1 MQRPIKPPTIF
12 DVAALAG
19 VSKST
24 VSNVVR
30 DVDGVAELTR
40 ARVLEAIQRLEYR
53 PNALARQFVQQ
64 RTTTLGV
71 LVGDLD
77 NPFYAEMA
85 KLIERW
91 AFHHG
96 YLAMF
101 CNIEGDDALARSGV
115 EAMLE
120 QRVAGVVF
128 LAPSDRSSVGEDLI
142 RQHTPAVLVRL
153 RDGPAGSIAASD
165 A

>member
-1 MQRPIKPPTIF
+1 MASRARKPATIF
-12 DVAALAG
+12 EVAALAG

-30 DVDGVAELTR
+30 GADGVAAGTR
-40 ARVLEAIQRLEYR
+40 ERVLEAIERLGYR
-53 PNALARQFVQQ
+53 PNALARQFVAQ
-64 RTTTLGV
+64 RTTTFGV

-85 KLIERW
+85 KLVERW

-115 EAMLE
+115 AAMLE
-120 QRVAGVVF
+120 Q
-128 LAPSDRSSVGEDLI
+128 
-142 RQHTPAVLVRL
+142 
-153 RDGPAGSIAASD
+153 
-165 A
+165 